1 MAKFYFS
8 KWLTYSSACL
18 IMSSAG
24 LAYTFSVYSDSIKHK
39 FNYSQTQLA
48 GIGTAGNIGGYLSIF
63 SGIFYDRVKH
73 YDRYTSYEVGL
84 TLRDVSPALL
94 LLI

>member
-73 YDRYTSYEVGL
+73 YDRYTSYEVSL
-84 TLRDVSPALL
+84 ILRDVLRALL